1 MRYLDKEDR
10 EEVINDFINRF
21 KARLLT
27 VDRLRQKLAELGL
40 RDHEIDDIVR
50 LNRY

>member
-10 EEVINDFINRF
+10 EEVINDFINQF
-21 KARLLT
+21 KESLLT
-27 VDRLRQKLAELGL
+27 VDRLRQKLTGLGL

-50 LNRY
+50 LTRC